1 MRKDN
6 TNSLYSIILS
16 TYQSDLYLNAALESL
31 YNQSYQNF
39 ELVLINDNSND
50 NTEKILDYWK
60 NKFNN
65 FVYIKNKENLGL
77 TKSLNIGIYKSKG
90 KFIVRHDSDDISHP
104 SRLAIQDLFLKAYPK
119 INLLFA
125 KEIRINKM
133 GEVIKVSFI
142 KKIIRKIKR
151 LIILRDL
158 WLYNSV
164 SHGVVSFQ
172 RENKGKLILVGVPRK
187 GNNINIF
194 SLPLHFGKTITGSHG
209 GEINPTID
217 IPRYLSLFD
226 QNIAQYKKLITER
239 FPLDQINDAIE
250 YMKAGKTAGRI
261 LIEMR

>member
-151 LIILRDL
+151 LIIFRDL

-172 RENKGKLILVGVPRK
+172 RENKGKLILYDE
-187 GNNINIF
+187 
-194 SLPLHFGKTITGSHG
+194 S
-209 GEINPTID
+209 
-217 IPRYLSLFD
+217 
-226 QNIAQYKKLITER
+226 YKKSQDFELWSRLILLKKFQAR
-239 FPLDQINDAIE
+239 F
-250 YMKAGKTAGRI
+250 I
-261 LIEMR
+261 LIPLYFLRIHKKSISYTNKDEQNYFRKIIFQRNLNILLLRLKKLLIKYFCHKKSK